1 MFQAA
6 KQCSARVFELQWVV
20 VDYEIQGRFNFGF
33 IGGGRG
39 QAGVVVDAKSRIE
52 GDRNLG
58 SGKLHRQHGRDGPI
72 PIVGDQHCV
81 RPIESRVHRPLD
93 GLADGCAVGT
103 IDGISAVNPKNL
115 LAIGVGVANVE
126 IRYGPDGLVVR
137 TRGVAADGVDA
148 VASADDMPW
157 RTDLA
162 ALESALRE
170 EMVGATPRGPGAV
183 SDGTGESEV
192 LARVHRLIEESERR
206 QQRDLAL
213 RFAQLMGESEAQRQ
227 ADLLRI
233 EQQVGQLQ
241 GLSEAE
247 VVQHNEIMD
256 YLVRVAGR

>member
-1 MFQAA
+1 MMWNSTSGTCDDKSLLVAFLYDECETIERQRVEAHLEVCAACRAEVEALTGLRGRLAGWAAPEPAPDFRVVPAAAAVTRRVWPAARGWALAAAAMF
-6 KQCSARVFELQWVV
+6 
-20 VDYEIQGRFNFGF
+20 
-33 IGGGRG
+33 
-39 QAGVVVDAKSRIE
+39 
-52 GDRNLG
+52 
-58 SGKLHRQHGRDGPI
+58 
-72 PIVGDQHCV
+72 
-81 RPIESRVHRPLD
+81 
-93 GLADGCAVGT
+93 
-103 IDGISAVNPKNL
+103 L

-137 TRGVAADGVDA
+137 TGWMAADGVDA

-170 EMVGATPRGPGAV
+170 AMAGATPRGPGAV

-233 EQQVGQLQ
+233 EQQVGQLE

>member
-1 MFQAA
+1 MF
-6 KQCSARVFELQWVV
+6 
-20 VDYEIQGRFNFGF
+20 
-33 IGGGRG
+33 
-39 QAGVVVDAKSRIE
+39 
-52 GDRNLG
+52 
-58 SGKLHRQHGRDGPI
+58 
-72 PIVGDQHCV
+72 
-81 RPIESRVHRPLD
+81 
-93 GLADGCAVGT
+93 
-103 IDGISAVNPKNL
+103 L

-137 TRGVAADGVDA
+137 TGWVAADGVDA

-170 EMVGATPRGPGAV
+170 EMAGATPRGPGAV

>member
-1 MFQAA
+1 MMWNSTSGTCDDKSLLVAFLYDECETVERQRVEAHLEVCAACRAEVEALTGLRGRLAGWAAPEPAPDFRVVPAAAAVTRRVWPAARGWALAAAAMF
-6 KQCSARVFELQWVV
+6 
-20 VDYEIQGRFNFGF
+20 
-33 IGGGRG
+33 
-39 QAGVVVDAKSRIE
+39 
-52 GDRNLG
+52 
-58 SGKLHRQHGRDGPI
+58 
-72 PIVGDQHCV
+72 
-81 RPIESRVHRPLD
+81 
-93 GLADGCAVGT
+93 
-103 IDGISAVNPKNL
+103 L

-137 TRGVAADGVDA
+137 TGWVAPDGVDA

-170 EMVGATPRGPGAV
+170 EMAGATPRGPGAV

-233 EQQVGQLQ
+233 EQQVGQLE

>member
-1 MFQAA
+1 MMWNSTSGTCDDKSLLVAFLYDECETVERQRVEAHLEVCAACRAEVEALTGLRGRLAGWAAPEPAPDFRVVPAAAAVTRRVWPAARGWALAAAAMF
-6 KQCSARVFELQWVV
+6 
-20 VDYEIQGRFNFGF
+20 
-33 IGGGRG
+33 
-39 QAGVVVDAKSRIE
+39 
-52 GDRNLG
+52 
-58 SGKLHRQHGRDGPI
+58 
-72 PIVGDQHCV
+72 
-81 RPIESRVHRPLD
+81 
-93 GLADGCAVGT
+93 
-103 IDGISAVNPKNL
+103 L

>member
-1 MFQAA
+1 MMWNSTSGTCDDKSLLVAFLYDECETVERQRVEAHLEVCAA
-6 KQCSARVFELQWVV
+6 CRAEVEALTGLRGRLAGWAAPEPAPDFRVVPAAAAVTRRVWPAARGW
-20 VDYEIQGRFNFGF
+20 
-33 IGGGRG
+33 
-39 QAGVVVDAKSRIE
+39 A
-52 GDRNLG
+52 
-58 SGKLHRQHGRDGPI
+58 
-72 PIVGDQHCV
+72 
-81 RPIESRVHRPLD
+81 
-93 GLADGCAVGT
+93 LAA
-103 IDGISAVNPKNL
+103 AAMLL

-137 TRGVAADGVDA
+137 TGWVAADGVDA

-170 EMVGATPRGPGAV
+170 EMAGATPRGPGAV

-233 EQQVGQLQ
+233 EQQVGQLK

>member
-1 MFQAA
+1 MMWNSTSGTCDDKSLLVAFLYDECETIERQRVEAHLEVCAA
-6 KQCSARVFELQWVV
+6 CRAEVEALTGLRGRLAGWAAPEPAPDFRVVPAAAAVTPRGWPAARSW
-20 VDYEIQGRFNFGF
+20 
-33 IGGGRG
+33 
-39 QAGVVVDAKSRIE
+39 A
-52 GDRNLG
+52 
-58 SGKLHRQHGRDGPI
+58 
-72 PIVGDQHCV
+72 
-81 RPIESRVHRPLD
+81 
-93 GLADGCAVGT
+93 LAA
-103 IDGISAVNPKNL
+103 AAMLL

-137 TRGVAADGVDA
+137 TGWMAADGVDA

-170 EMVGATPRGPGAV
+170 AMAGATPRGPGAV

-233 EQQVGQLQ
+233 EQQVGQLE

>member
-1 MFQAA
+1 MMWNSTSGTCDDKSLLVAFLYDECETVERQRVEAHLEVCAA
-6 KQCSARVFELQWVV
+6 CRAEVEALTGLRGRLAGWAAPEPAPDFRVVPAAAAVTRRVWPAARGW
-20 VDYEIQGRFNFGF
+20 
-33 IGGGRG
+33 
-39 QAGVVVDAKSRIE
+39 A
-52 GDRNLG
+52 
-58 SGKLHRQHGRDGPI
+58 
-72 PIVGDQHCV
+72 
-81 RPIESRVHRPLD
+81 
-93 GLADGCAVGT
+93 LAA
-103 IDGISAVNPKNL
+103 AAMLL
-115 LAIGVGVANVE
+115 LAIGVGMANVE

-137 TRGVAADGVDA
+137 TGWMAADGVDA

-170 EMVGATPRGPGAV
+170 AMAGATPRGPGAV

-233 EQQVGQLQ
+233 EQQVGQLE

>member
-1 MFQAA
+1 MMWNSTSGTCDDKSLLVAFLYDECETVERQRVEAHLEVCAACRAEVEALTGLRGRLAGWAAPEPAPDFRVVPAAAAVTRRVWPAARGWALAAAAMF
-6 KQCSARVFELQWVV
+6 
-20 VDYEIQGRFNFGF
+20 
-33 IGGGRG
+33 
-39 QAGVVVDAKSRIE
+39 
-52 GDRNLG
+52 
-58 SGKLHRQHGRDGPI
+58 
-72 PIVGDQHCV
+72 
-81 RPIESRVHRPLD
+81 
-93 GLADGCAVGT
+93 
-103 IDGISAVNPKNL
+103 L

-137 TRGVAADGVDA
+137 TGWVAPDGVDA

-162 ALESALRE
+162 ALESSLRE
-170 EMVGATPRGPGAV
+170 EMVGATPRGLGAV
-183 SDGTGESEV
+183 SDDRGESEV
-192 LARVHRLIEESERR
+192 LASVHRLIEESERR

>member
-1 MFQAA
+1 MMWNSTSGTCDDKSLLVAFLYDECETVERQRVEAHLEVCAACRAEVEALTGLRGRLAGWAAPEPAPDFRVVPAAAAVTRRVWPAARGWALAAAAMF
-6 KQCSARVFELQWVV
+6 
-20 VDYEIQGRFNFGF
+20 
-33 IGGGRG
+33 
-39 QAGVVVDAKSRIE
+39 
-52 GDRNLG
+52 
-58 SGKLHRQHGRDGPI
+58 
-72 PIVGDQHCV
+72 
-81 RPIESRVHRPLD
+81 
-93 GLADGCAVGT
+93 
-103 IDGISAVNPKNL
+103 L

-233 EQQVGQLQ
+233 EQQIGQLE

>member
-1 MFQAA
+1 MMWNSTSGTCDEKSLLVAFLYDECETVERQRVEAHLEVCAACRAEVEALTGLRGRLAGWAAPEPAPDFRVVPAAAAVTRRVWPAARGWALAAAAMF
-6 KQCSARVFELQWVV
+6 
-20 VDYEIQGRFNFGF
+20 
-33 IGGGRG
+33 
-39 QAGVVVDAKSRIE
+39 
-52 GDRNLG
+52 
-58 SGKLHRQHGRDGPI
+58 
-72 PIVGDQHCV
+72 
-81 RPIESRVHRPLD
+81 
-93 GLADGCAVGT
+93 
-103 IDGISAVNPKNL
+103 L

-126 IRYGPDGLVVR
+126 IRYGQDGLVVR
-137 TRGVAADGVDA
+137 TGGVAADGVDA

-233 EQQVGQLQ
+233 EQQVGQLE

>member
-1 MFQAA
+1 MMWNSTSGTCDDKSLLVAFLYDECETVERQRVEAHLEVCAA
-6 KQCSARVFELQWVV
+6 CRAEVEALTGLRGRLAGWAAPEPAPDFRVVPAAAAAML
-20 VDYEIQGRFNFGF
+20 
-33 IGGGRG
+33 
-39 QAGVVVDAKSRIE
+39 
-52 GDRNLG
+52 
-58 SGKLHRQHGRDGPI
+58 
-72 PIVGDQHCV
+72 
-81 RPIESRVHRPLD
+81 
-93 GLADGCAVGT
+93 
-103 IDGISAVNPKNL
+103 L

-137 TRGVAADGVDA
+137 TGWVAADGVDA

-170 EMVGATPRGPGAV
+170 EMAGATPRGPGAV

-233 EQQVGQLQ
+233 EQQVGQLE

>member
-1 MFQAA
+1 MMRNSTSDMCDDKLWLVTFLYGECETVERQRVEAHLAVCAA
-6 KQCSARVFELQWVV
+6 CRAEIEALSGLRGRLAGWAAPEPAPDFRVVPAAAAMTPRV
-20 VDYEIQGRFNFGF
+20 SP
-33 IGGGRG
+33 
-39 QAGVVVDAKSRIE
+39 AA
-52 GDRNLG
+52 LG
-58 SGKLHRQHGRDGPI
+58 WA
-72 PIVGDQHCV
+72 
-81 RPIESRVHRPLD
+81 
-93 GLADGCAVGT
+93 LAA
-103 IDGISAVNPKNL
+103 AAMLL

-137 TRGVAADGVDA
+137 TGGVAADGVDA
-148 VASADDMPW
+148 AGATAEVAASAGDTPW

-170 EMVGATPRGPGAV
+170 EMAGATPRGSGAV
-183 SDGTGESEV
+183 SGGTGESEM

-233 EQQVGQLQ
+233 EQQVGQLE

>member
-1 MFQAA
+1 MMWNSTSGTCDDKSLLVAFLYDECETVERQRVEAHLEVCAACRAEVEALTGLRGRLAGWAAPEPAPDFRVVPAAAAVTRRVWPAARGWALAAAAMF
-6 KQCSARVFELQWVV
+6 
-20 VDYEIQGRFNFGF
+20 
-33 IGGGRG
+33 
-39 QAGVVVDAKSRIE
+39 
-52 GDRNLG
+52 
-58 SGKLHRQHGRDGPI
+58 
-72 PIVGDQHCV
+72 
-81 RPIESRVHRPLD
+81 
-93 GLADGCAVGT
+93 
-103 IDGISAVNPKNL
+103 L

-233 EQQVGQLQ
+233 EQQVGQLE

>member
-1 MFQAA
+1 MMWNSTSGTCDDKSLLVAFLYDECETVERQRVEAHLEVCAA
-6 KQCSARVFELQWVV
+6 CRAEVEALTGLRGRLAGWAAPEPAPDFRVVPAAAAVTRRVWPAARGW
-20 VDYEIQGRFNFGF
+20 
-33 IGGGRG
+33 
-39 QAGVVVDAKSRIE
+39 A
-52 GDRNLG
+52 
-58 SGKLHRQHGRDGPI
+58 
-72 PIVGDQHCV
+72 
-81 RPIESRVHRPLD
+81 
-93 GLADGCAVGT
+93 LAA
-103 IDGISAVNPKNL
+103 AAMLL

-137 TRGVAADGVDA
+137 TGWVAADGVDA

-170 EMVGATPRGPGAV
+170 EMAGATPRGPGAV

-233 EQQVGQLQ
+233 EQQVGQLE

>member
-1 MFQAA
+1 MMWNSTSGTCDDKSLLVAFLYDECETVERQRVEAHLEVCAACRAEVEALTGLRGRLAGWAAPEPAPDFRVVPAAAAVTRRVWPAARGWALAAAAMF
-6 KQCSARVFELQWVV
+6 
-20 VDYEIQGRFNFGF
+20 
-33 IGGGRG
+33 
-39 QAGVVVDAKSRIE
+39 
-52 GDRNLG
+52 
-58 SGKLHRQHGRDGPI
+58 
-72 PIVGDQHCV
+72 
-81 RPIESRVHRPLD
+81 
-93 GLADGCAVGT
+93 
-103 IDGISAVNPKNL
+103 L

-137 TRGVAADGVDA
+137 TGWVAADGVDA

-170 EMVGATPRGPGAV
+170 EMAGATPRGPGAV

>member
-1 MFQAA
+1 MLFR
-6 KQCSARVFELQWVV
+6 SA
-20 VDYEIQGRFNFGF
+20 
-33 IGGGRG
+33 
-39 QAGVVVDAKSRIE
+39 
-52 GDRNLG
+52 
-58 SGKLHRQHGRDGPI
+58 
-72 PIVGDQHCV
+72 
-81 RPIESRVHRPLD
+81 
-93 GLADGCAVGT
+93 
-103 IDGISAVNPKNL
+103 
-115 LAIGVGVANVE
+115 
-126 IRYGPDGLVVR
+126 
-137 TRGVAADGVDA
+137 AADE
-148 VASADDMPW
+148 MPW

-170 EMVGATPRGPGAV
+170 EMAGATPRGPSAV

-192 LARVHRLIEESERR
+192 LARVHQLIEESERR

-233 EQQVGQLQ
+233 EQQVGQLE

>member
-1 MFQAA
+1 MMWNSTSGTCDDKSLLVAFLYDECETVERQRVEAHLEVCAACRAEVEALTGLRGRLAGWAAPEPAPDFRVVPAAAAVTRRVWPAARGWALAAAAMF
-6 KQCSARVFELQWVV
+6 
-20 VDYEIQGRFNFGF
+20 
-33 IGGGRG
+33 
-39 QAGVVVDAKSRIE
+39 
-52 GDRNLG
+52 
-58 SGKLHRQHGRDGPI
+58 
-72 PIVGDQHCV
+72 
-81 RPIESRVHRPLD
+81 
-93 GLADGCAVGT
+93 
-103 IDGISAVNPKNL
+103 L

-137 TRGVAADGVDA
+137 TGWVAADGVDA

-183 SDGTGESEV
+183 SDDTGESEV

-233 EQQVGQLQ
+233 EQQVGQLE

-256 YLVRVAGR
+256 YLVRVAER

>member
-1 MFQAA
+1 MMWNSTSGTCDDKSLLVAFLYDECETVERQRVEAHLEVCAACRAEVEALTGLRGRLAGWAAPEPAPDFRVVPAAAAVTRRVWPAARGWALAAAAMF
-6 KQCSARVFELQWVV
+6 
-20 VDYEIQGRFNFGF
+20 
-33 IGGGRG
+33 
-39 QAGVVVDAKSRIE
+39 
-52 GDRNLG
+52 
-58 SGKLHRQHGRDGPI
+58 
-72 PIVGDQHCV
+72 
-81 RPIESRVHRPLD
+81 
-93 GLADGCAVGT
+93 
-103 IDGISAVNPKNL
+103 L

-213 RFAQLMGESEAQRQ
+213 RFAQLMGESEVQRQ

-233 EQQVGQLQ
+233 EQQVGQLE